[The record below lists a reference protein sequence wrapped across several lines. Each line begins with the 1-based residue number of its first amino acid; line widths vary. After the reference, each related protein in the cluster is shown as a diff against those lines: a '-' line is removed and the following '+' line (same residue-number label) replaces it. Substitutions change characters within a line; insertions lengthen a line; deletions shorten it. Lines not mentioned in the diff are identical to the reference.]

1 MATRVQQQPG
11 PYDRVAKGVGAEHA
25 TAEMVWTRPCKMEPV
40 SETLSGGIET
50 IGSARRPKALAQLSA
65 RKRLTLVYSAADE
78 EHNQA
83 VVLKELL
90 EELA

>member
-1 MATRVQQQPG
+1 M
-11 PYDRVAKGVGAEHA
+11 DRV
-25 TAEMVWTRPCKMEPV
+25 
-40 SETLSGGIET
+40 SEAVPNRTET
-50 IGSARRPKALAQLSA
+50 IGPLDALKTLARLSS
-65 RKRLTLVYSAADE
+65 RKTITLVYSAADE

>member
-1 MATRVQQQPG
+1 MMKR
-11 PYDRVAKGVGAEHA
+11 YRAEL
-25 TAEMVWTRPCKMEPV
+25 KQ
-40 SETLSGGIET
+40 SGQLD
-50 IGSARRPKALAQLSA
+50 ALKALAQLSS
-65 RKRLTLVYSAADE
+65 RKTITLVYSAADE